1 MATTDEAVA
10 LRQRLEVDL
19 MALLQKYQDATGL
32 TPKSVDVSTMEMTG
46 LDGSRSTALLSVRV
60 TVEL

>member
-32 TPKSVDVSTMEMTG
+32 TPKSVEVSTMEMTG
-46 LDGSRSTALLSVRV
+46 IDGSRSMALLSVRV